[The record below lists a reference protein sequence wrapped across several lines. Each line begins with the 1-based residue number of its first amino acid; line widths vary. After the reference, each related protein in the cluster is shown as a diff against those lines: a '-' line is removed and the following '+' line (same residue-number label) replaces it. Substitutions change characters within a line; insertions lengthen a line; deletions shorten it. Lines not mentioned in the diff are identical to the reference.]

1 MQQYVQLVAFCDSY
15 RRMLLSPPSLSFVK
29 QFWDEDAAFWAREM
43 DVDDSMSMGRR
54 LETGLS
60 MSL

>member
-1 MQQYVQLVAFCDSY
+1 MPEVSFYLRGTEEKDLMQD
-15 RRMLLSPPSLSFVK
+15 
-29 QFWDEDAAFWAREM
+29 FWDEDAAFWAREM

>member
-1 MQQYVQLVAFCDSY
+1 
-15 RRMLLSPPSLSFVK
+15 MLLSPRSLSFVK